1 MWKILS
7 RLFMIFGVIIFAGA
21 FLFLWGYFWGSM
33 KEGVPFEYILI
44 FLFQVVIGGFLYF
57 VGDLMLRIQG
67 ESKAVERLL
76 GKYMK

>member
-7 RLFMIFGVIIFAGA
+7 RIFMVFGVIIFAGA

-33 KEGVPFEYILI
+33 KEGLALEYIAI
-44 FLFQVVIGGFLYF
+44 FLLQVVIGVFLYC

-67 ESKAVERLL
+67 EDKTVEYLF
-76 GKYMK
+76 GKYLK

>member
-33 KEGVPFEYILI
+33 KADVAFNYILI
-44 FLFQVVIGGFLYF
+44 FLLQVVLGGFLYF

-67 ESKAVERLL
+67 ESKTVEHLF

>member
-7 RLFMIFGVIIFAGA
+7 RIFMVFGVIIFAGA

-33 KEGVPFEYILI
+33 KEGLALEYIAI
-44 FLFQVVIGGFLYF
+44 FLLQVVIGAFLYF

-67 ESKAVERLL
+67 EEKTVEYLL
-76 GKYMK
+76 GKYLK